1 MVDNNDVYVQD
12 MTTPDAPVITL
23 AEILDEQV
31 AQVELQLANLK
42 ATTTTTTTEVNDV

>member
-1 MVDNNDVYVQD
+1 MVNNEDVYVQD
-12 MTTPDAPVITL
+12 LTVPDAPVITL

-42 ATTTTTTTEVNDV
+42 ATTTTEVDNV